1 MRRGTG
7 HAALSGMRIGVDGAP
22 LLGRGGISR
31 YLCGIAPVLA
41 RLLPGAEFVAYV
53 DREPDAVPLPEGWLL
68 KVVPRKML
76 PSSYAWLRYGVSR
89 VLVHDAVDVFWG
101 VRTLLPLRGA
111 RVWVTTVHDLNLLLV
126 PDTMPFLT
134 YAAHRLW
141 MRRDVGR
148 AHVRVAVSSGT
159 ARRLSKLWG
168 VDVHAVAPPGVDGG
182 LKPVSARAV
191 QEVLARYG
199 VRSPY
204 VLYVGTLEPRKNVE
218 RLLEAVRLLRR
229 AGTDLSL
236 VLVGRWGWK
245 TRRLRLL
252 ILDNAEWVRHL
263 EAVPDDDL
271 PALYTGAEV
280 VALVS
285 RYEGF
290 GMPAAEARACGARV
304 VATDIPELR
313 EAAGQDAVFVKPTAS
328 GISKGI
334 REAMASSRPPP
345 ERRFTWEDAGRVM
358 ANLIARAVR
367 GHEV

>member
-1 MRRGTG
+1 
-7 HAALSGMRIGVDGAP
+7 MRIGVDGMP

-31 YLCGIAPVLA
+31 YLSGIAPVLEMM
-41 RLLPGAEFVAYV
+41 LPEAEFIAYV
-53 DREPDAVPLPEGWLL
+53 DREPDAVSLPQRWLL
-68 KVVPRKML
+68 RVVPRGRL

-89 VLVHDAVDVFWG
+89 ALARDVVDVFWG

-111 RVWVTTVHDLNLLLV
+111 RVWITTVHDLNVELA
-126 PDTMPFLT
+126 PKTMPFLT
-134 YAAHRLW
+134 FVAHRLW
-141 MRRDVGR
+141 MRKDVER
-148 AHVRVAVSSGT
+148 AQIRVAVSSGT
-159 ARRLSKLWG
+159 ARRLSELWG
-168 VDVHAVAPPGVDGG
+168 VNVHAVAPPGIDGD
-182 LKPVSARAV
+182 LKPVSARVV

-199 VRSPY
+199 VRPPY

-218 RLLEAVRLLRR
+218 RLLEAVRMLRR

-252 ILDNAEWVRHL
+252 IRENAEWVRHL
-263 EAVPDDDL
+263 DAVPDDDL
-271 PALYTGAEV
+271 PALYSGAEV

-290 GMPAAEARACGARV
+290 GIPAAEARACGARV

-313 EAAGQDAVFVKPTAS
+313 EAAGQDAVFVRPTAS

-334 REAMASSRPPP
+334 REAMANSRPPP

-358 ANLIARAVR
+358 ANLIARAAR
-367 GHEV
+367 AHN